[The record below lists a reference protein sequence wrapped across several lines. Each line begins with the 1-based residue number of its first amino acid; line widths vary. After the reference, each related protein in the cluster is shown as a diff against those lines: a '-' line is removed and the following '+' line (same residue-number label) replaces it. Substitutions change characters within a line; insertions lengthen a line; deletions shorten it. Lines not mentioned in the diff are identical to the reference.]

1 MRELRDPPWP
11 GEGSGKTGGLGAAGR
26 AAEVLTSAR
35 LGAHSFSSLGQH
47 DRKWPGVP
55 CAQATLPQE
64 DSSGGRES
72 VTLPAFIVFWSFQY
86 LREHSYK

>member
-1 MRELRDPPWP
+1 MRAEPRH
-11 GEGSGKTGGLGAAGR
+11 GLGKAQGR
-26 AAEVLTSAR
+26 LEVWGQREERQEVLTSAR

-47 DRKWPGVP
+47 DRRWPGVP

-64 DSSGGRES
+64 DSGGGRES
-72 VTLPAFIVFWSFQY
+72 VTLPAFMVFWSSQY

>member
-1 MRELRDPPWP
+1 MAWGRLRENWRF
-11 GEGSGKTGGLGAAGR
+11 GGQWEER
-26 AAEVLTSAR
+26 QEVLTSAC

-47 DRKWPGVP
+47 DRRWPGVP

-86 LREHSYK
+86 LQEHSYK